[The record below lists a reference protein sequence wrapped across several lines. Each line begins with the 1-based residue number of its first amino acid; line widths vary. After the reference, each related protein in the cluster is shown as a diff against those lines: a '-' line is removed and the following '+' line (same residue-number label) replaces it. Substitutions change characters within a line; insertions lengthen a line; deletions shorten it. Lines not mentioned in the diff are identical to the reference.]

1 MEWWNTFI
9 CQMEESLEVT
19 TTAIIWPFA
28 ELLEVIQEAVAANNQ
43 VALTEQPSLPAE
55 LLKLRLAE
63 VDSLDCGLN
72 NGPKLT
78 ETIFLLQ

>member
-9 CQMEESLEVT
+9 CRMEESLEVT

-63 VDSLDCGLN
+63 VDQIPEVCINIAILW
-72 NGPKLT
+72 
-78 ETIFLLQ
+78 IVA